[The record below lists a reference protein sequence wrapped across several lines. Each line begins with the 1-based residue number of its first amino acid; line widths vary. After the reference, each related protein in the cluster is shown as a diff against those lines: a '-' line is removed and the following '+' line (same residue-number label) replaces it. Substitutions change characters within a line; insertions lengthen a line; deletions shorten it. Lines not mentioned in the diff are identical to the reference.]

1 MKSLKLN
8 FISTLGKSID
18 SEEVRVLFE
27 DLQTM
32 HRPSFDSHDDEQ
44 DVYEWVLVKRKGIEL
59 GFIDKNYYLGMP
71 NYTWYHQDSLLAQI
85 YFYKGVEGVAD
96 CVYAPP
102 FDIDWND
109 SRERVIHKMQV
120 YSDNYKA
127 SFTDT
132 WNIDG
137 ILITINYDSE
147 SGLVN
152 RVVCQLVLPPLIPP
166 EGIIPPDF
174 IVLAKYLVE
183 NIDTSD
189 FINLWQGYLE
199 KNMIFDAY
207 DNDQIDFTSSYGLK
221 LNTSSQ
227 SGALLLYSIRF
238 YANREEDSVG
248 WQGKLPFGIE
258 FSDSP
263 NQLFEKIV
271 YEPRD
276 RHDSI
281 VDGYAVW
288 DFESYSLH
296 VLYSN
301 FTNQIQC
308 VTVMIPSFED
318 DLLDIN
324 D

>member
-1 MKSLKLN
+1 MKSLTPN

-18 SEEVRVLFE
+18 SEEVSALFN

-32 HRPSFDSHDDEQ
+32 HRPHFDSRDDEQ
-44 DVYEWVLVKRKGIEL
+44 DVYEWVLIKRKGVEL
-59 GFIDKNYYLGMP
+59 GFVDKNYYLGKP
-71 NYTWYHQDSLLAQI
+71 NYTWYQQGCLLAQI

-96 CVYAPP
+96 CLYPPP
-102 FDIDWND
+102 FDIDWSD
-109 SRERVIHKMQV
+109 SREQAICKMQPF
-120 YSDNYKA
+120 SDSHKA

-132 WNIDG
+132 WKVDNV
-137 ILITINYDSE
+137 LITISYDSE
-147 SGLVN
+147 SDLVN
-152 RVVCQLVLPPLIPP
+152 RVVCQLILPPLIPP
-166 EGIIPPDF
+166 KGIIPPDF

-183 NIDTSD
+183 DIDTSD

-199 KNMIFDAY
+199 KNMISNAY
-207 DNDQIDFTSSYGLK
+207 EDDQIDLTSSYGLK

-227 SGALLLYSIRF
+227 SGELLLYSIRF

-263 NQLFEKIV
+263 NQLFDKII

-276 RHDSI
+276 KHDNI

-288 DFESYSLH
+288 DFENYSLH
-296 VLYSN
+296 VLYST

-308 VTVMIPSFED
+308 VTVMVPSF
-318 DLLDIN
+318 
-324 D
+324 

>member
-1 MKSLKLN
+1 MKSLTPN
-8 FISTLGKSID
+8 FISTLGKSIN
-18 SEEVRVLFE
+18 SEEMSALFDE
-27 DLQTM
+27 LQTM
-32 HRPSFDSHDDEQ
+32 HRPTFNPYDDEQ

-59 GFIDKNYYLGMP
+59 GFIDKNYYLGKP
-71 NYTWYHQDSLLAQI
+71 DYTWYQEDCLLAQI

-96 CVYAPP
+96 CLYSPP
-102 FDIDWND
+102 FDIDWSD
-109 SRERVIHKMQV
+109 SREQVIYKMQPF
-120 YSDNYKA
+120 SDSHKA

-132 WNIDG
+132 WKVDNV
-137 ILITINYDSE
+137 LITINYDSE
-147 SGLVN
+147 SDLVN
-152 RVVCQLVLPPLIPP
+152 RVVCQITLPPLIPP
-166 EGIIPPDF
+166 EGLIPPDF

-183 NIDTSD
+183 DIDTSD

-199 KNMIFDAY
+199 KNIISNAY
-207 DNDQIDFTSSYGLK
+207 EDDQIDLTSSYGLK

-227 SGALLLYSIRF
+227 SGELLLYSIRF

-263 NQLFEKIV
+263 NQLFDKIIYV
-271 YEPRD
+271 PRE

-288 DFESYSLH
+288 DFENYTLH

-308 VTVMIPSFED
+308 VTVMVPSF
-318 DLLDIN
+318 
-324 D
+324 